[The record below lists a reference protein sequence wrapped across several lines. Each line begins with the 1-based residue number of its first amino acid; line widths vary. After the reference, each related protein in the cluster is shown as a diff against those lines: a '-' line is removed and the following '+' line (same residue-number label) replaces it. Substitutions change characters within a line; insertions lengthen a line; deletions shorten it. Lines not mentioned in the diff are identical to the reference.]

1 MTVRERVLLSRL
13 IEKIENNHE
22 YARQLGLSYKMT
34 KSESKEKTAVKI
46 NVSDMK
52 EN

>member
-22 YARQLGLSYKMT
+22 YARQIGLSYKMT
-34 KSESKEKTAVKI
+34 KSENKNSPDSADKKGK
-46 NVSDMK
+46 
-52 EN
+52 